1 MIHNELVSASS
12 DVSPHAVIPCP
23 PRMQPTDCGL
33 ASLISAMSRP
43 SWNPGRRHGT
53 QVTLSPKIALVSCS
67 PSAAVAIAIPES
79 GCR

>member
-1 MIHNELVSASS
+1 
-12 DVSPHAVIPCP
+12 
-23 PRMQPTDCGL
+23 MQPTDCGL
-33 ASLISAMSRP
+33 ASLILAMSKP

-53 QVTLSPKIALVSCS
+53 QVTFSPKISLVSCS